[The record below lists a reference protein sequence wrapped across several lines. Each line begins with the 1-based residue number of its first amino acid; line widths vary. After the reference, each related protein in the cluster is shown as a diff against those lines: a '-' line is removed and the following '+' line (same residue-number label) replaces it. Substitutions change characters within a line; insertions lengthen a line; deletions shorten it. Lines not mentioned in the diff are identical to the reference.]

1 MGKIIWIC
9 SSWKT
14 RSNSVKEV
22 GLKKVNERYLSV
34 ISFVLF
40 IETKGSPP
48 RTTQCQSLV
57 KERKIIL
64 FLKQLQ
70 GYGSSKPIFILFY
83 SFVLLFF
90 FNSHITRYFG
100 FTAWTEFCCSAM
112 FTFWID
118 GLAAAQKVNE
128 CMRSFKSVKAT
139 EISSL
144 LEYRNKIKG
153 KIYIVS
159 HMNSVM

>member
-1 MGKIIWIC
+1 MGKIFWIC

-22 GLKKVNERYLSV
+22 GLKKVNESYFSV

-70 GYGSSKPIFILFY
+70 AYGSSKPIFILFY

-90 FNSHITRYFG
+90 FNSHITGTLVLPR
-100 FTAWTEFCCSAM
+100 
-112 FTFWID
+112 
-118 GLAAAQKVNE
+118 GLNFVAQRCLHFE
-128 CMRSFKSVKAT
+128 
-139 EISSL
+139 
-144 LEYRNKIKG
+144 
-153 KIYIVS
+153 
-159 HMNSVM
+159 

>member
-1 MGKIIWIC
+1 MGKIFWIC
-9 SSWKT
+9 SSWNT

-22 GLKKVNERYLSV
+22 GLKKVNESYLSV

-83 SFVLLFF
+83 SFVLFF
-90 FNSHITRYFG
+90 FFDSHITCTLVSRRGLNFVAQRCLHFEQTVSPKHRQLMSVCGRLSRLKLRKYDLCSNTKTRLEEK
-100 FTAWTEFCCSAM
+100 FTS
-112 FTFWID
+112 
-118 GLAAAQKVNE
+118 
-128 CMRSFKSVKAT
+128 
-139 EISSL
+139 
-144 LEYRNKIKG
+144 
-153 KIYIVS
+153 
-159 HMNSVM
+159 

>member
-14 RSNSVKEV
+14 KSNSVKEV

-83 SFVLLFF
+83 PFVLLFF
-90 FNSHITRYFG
+90 FDSHITCTLVSPWGLKFVPRRCLLNKQRSLDC
-100 FTAWTEFCCSAM
+100 ALFCCKARRKR
-112 FTFWID
+112 
-118 GLAAAQKVNE
+118 LE
-128 CMRSFKSVKAT
+128 HERSVGGNTRRSRVFLPTS
-139 EISSL
+139 
-144 LEYRNKIKG
+144 
-153 KIYIVS
+153 
-159 HMNSVM
+159 

>member
-1 MGKIIWIC
+1 MGKIFWIC

-90 FNSHITRYFG
+90 FDSHITCTLVLPRG
-100 FTAWTEFCCSAM
+100 LNFCCSTM

-118 GLAAAQKVNE
+118 GLAAAQKVND
-128 CMRSFKSVKAT
+128 RSFKSLKAT

-144 LEYRNKIKG
+144 LEYRNKSKG

>member
-1 MGKIIWIC
+1 MGKIFWIC

-83 SFVLLFF
+83 SFVLFF
-90 FNSHITRYFG
+90 FFDSHITCTLVSRRGLNFVAQRCLHFEQTVSPKHRQLMSVCGRLSRLKLRKYDLCSNTKTRLEEK
-100 FTAWTEFCCSAM
+100 FTS
-112 FTFWID
+112 
-118 GLAAAQKVNE
+118 
-128 CMRSFKSVKAT
+128 
-139 EISSL
+139 
-144 LEYRNKIKG
+144 
-153 KIYIVS
+153 
-159 HMNSVM
+159 

>member
-1 MGKIIWIC
+1 MGKIFWIC

-22 GLKKVNERYLSV
+22 GLKKVNESYLSV

-40 IETKGSPP
+40 IDTKGSPP

-70 GYGSSKPIFILFY
+70 AYGSSKPIFILFY

-90 FNSHITRYFG
+90 FNSHITGTLVLPRGLNFVAQRCLHFEQMASPRHRRLMSVCDRLSRLKQRRYHLCSNTETRLKEK
-100 FTAWTEFCCSAM
+100 FTS
-112 FTFWID
+112 
-118 GLAAAQKVNE
+118 
-128 CMRSFKSVKAT
+128 
-139 EISSL
+139 
-144 LEYRNKIKG
+144 
-153 KIYIVS
+153 
-159 HMNSVM
+159 

>member
-1 MGKIIWIC
+1 MGKIIWNC

-22 GLKKVNERYLSV
+22 GLKKVNESYLLV

-90 FNSHITRYFG
+90 FDSHITCTLVLPRGLNFVAQRCLHFEQMASPRHRRLMSVCDRLSRLKQRRYHLCSNTETRLKEK
-100 FTAWTEFCCSAM
+100 FTS
-112 FTFWID
+112 
-118 GLAAAQKVNE
+118 
-128 CMRSFKSVKAT
+128 
-139 EISSL
+139 
-144 LEYRNKIKG
+144 
-153 KIYIVS
+153 
-159 HMNSVM
+159 